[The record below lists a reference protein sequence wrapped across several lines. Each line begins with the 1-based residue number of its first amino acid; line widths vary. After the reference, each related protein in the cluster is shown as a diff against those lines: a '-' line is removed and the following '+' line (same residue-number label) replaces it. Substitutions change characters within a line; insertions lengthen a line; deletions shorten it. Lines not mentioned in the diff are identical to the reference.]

1 MPLRGDA
8 IIVLVVQDS
17 VLLGGGEL
25 VSIFIPLKE
34 VIARNDAR
42 RHSNVLI
49 DCKGNKQNVSVHAR
63 EGLDF
68 VHASSPRRLLEERNE
83 GVIHKRQLLNLRGIE
98 EGPVRVTFGISVNSS
113 SSLRGNAAML
123 LHRPDSHFEC
133 ISLQKHVIID
143 QCRVVDAGR
152 NWDEMAHKREAVP
165 VGQPDVIEAN
175 VVIQALRWNDL
186 STQGDVVHVLDK
198 HDHFRNQCLIAQMR
212 QYGME
217 VIPGKER
224 QNHCSTGV
232 QRLLC
237 LGRRRD
243 GTGRKG
249 RNASDRVEKSV
260 FNPICGI

>member
-8 IIVLVVQDS
+8 VIVLVVQDS

-49 DCKGNKQNVSVHAR
+49 DRKGNKQNVSVHAR
-63 EGLDF
+63 EGLDL
-68 VHASSPRRLLEERNE
+68 VHASS
-83 GVIHKRQLLNLRGIE
+83 RGIE

-113 SSLRGNAAML
+113 SSLRGNAVVL

-152 NWDEMAHKREAVP
+152 DWDEVAHKREAVP
-165 VGQPDVIEAN
+165 VGQPDVIESN

-198 HDHFRNQCLIAQMR
+198 HVHFRNQCLIAQMR

-232 QRLLC
+232 QWLLC
-237 LGRRRD
+237 LGR
-243 GTGRKG
+243 
-249 RNASDRVEKSV
+249 
-260 FNPICGI
+260 